1 MRKKLLNYFFQ
12 GFFYIAPISVT
23 IYIIYKTVLF
33 FDGLFLDLTHYSFPG
48 VGLIIIIV
56 GITLLGFLANTL
68 LLRPAIDI
76 FNTIISHMPVIR
88 DLYSPLKDFF
98 AAFVGKDRKFNKPV
112 LVKMNIHSN
121 IEKVGF
127 ITQEN
132 LSELGINKDFVSVY
146 FPHSYA
152 FSGEL
157 FIVPAENVNPLNI
170 PPSVAIKFILSGGAI
185 KTLNENN

>member
-157 FIVPAENVNPLNI
+157 FIVPAENVKPLNI
-170 PPSVAIKFILSGGAI
+170 PPSVAMKFILSGGAI